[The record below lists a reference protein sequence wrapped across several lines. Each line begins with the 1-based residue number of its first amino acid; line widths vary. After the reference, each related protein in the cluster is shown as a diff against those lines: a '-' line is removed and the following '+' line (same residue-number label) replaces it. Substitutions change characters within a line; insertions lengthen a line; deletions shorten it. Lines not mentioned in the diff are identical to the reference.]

1 MGSVARTSP
10 GEQTFKMNPPVLA
23 TRIGPDRRF
32 EDVIAERWGTPATA
46 EAATLS
52 EDPGRLVTWRCMRV
66 RSPALTIGERLVR
79 ADDGQRRPP
88 TKDQP

>member
-1 MGSVARTSP
+1 MSRTSP

-23 TRIGPDRRF
+23 TRIGPDPRF
-32 EDVIAERWGTPATA
+32 DDVIA

-52 EDPGRLVTWRCMRV
+52 GDPGRLVTWRRMRV
-66 RSPALTIGERLVR
+66 RSPAPTIGERLVR
-79 ADDGQRRPP
+79 ADDGQRRPS